1 MLDHRSL
8 LPTSQPIV
16 SHVYLSRQLIRF
28 GDVRQAHQR
37 AFCDRG
43 VQLIAFL
50 PME

>member
-1 MLDHRSL
+1 MLNRRSF

-28 GDVRQAHQR
+28 GDVRQAYQR
-37 AFCDRG
+37 VFCDRA
-43 VQLIAFL
+43 IL